1 MEDPTSP
8 QISVW
13 LGIKLIT
20 YSCYLF
26 MFYIFYVFALEQNR
40 AVHLSLQGESSKFYY
55 GSFSLGFYW
64 ISIYFAAQNLPTLYR
79 VSHIET

>member
-26 MFYIFYVFALEQNR
+26 MFYILFYVFALEQNHGVR
-40 AVHLSLQGESSKFYY
+40 RPPMIAGRDL
-55 GSFSLGFYW
+55 
-64 ISIYFAAQNLPTLYR
+64 
-79 VSHIET
+79 